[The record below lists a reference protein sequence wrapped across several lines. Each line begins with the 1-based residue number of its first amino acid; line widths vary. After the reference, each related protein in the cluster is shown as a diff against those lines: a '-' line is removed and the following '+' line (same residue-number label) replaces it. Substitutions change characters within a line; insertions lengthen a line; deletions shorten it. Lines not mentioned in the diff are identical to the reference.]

1 MQKPIEIVPNNCFV
15 CENGQYNGVCRSV
28 HFCYRNNFPYALLAA
43 WGSLLSLL
51 NVRNGD
57 LFSIFIQQ
65 FFFSLLHTHTLRCFS
80 ISFTNDFCELNF
92 HFFPL
97 CSFRWC
103 SFFCNFYICIVSKR
117 LFREWINSWGYSMSA
132 NWASAMPDG
141 VSASID
147 KCTWF
152 M

>member
-1 MQKPIEIVPNNCFV
+1 MTWSRCRIQNVNRSKQSFYAKPIEIVPNNCFV

-65 FFFSLLHTHTLRCFS
+65 FFLLLHTHTLRSFS

-92 HFFPL
+92 HFFPFVHL
-97 CSFRWC
+97 VDVRFC
-103 SFFCNFYICIVSKR
+103 CNFYMYR
-117 LFREWINSWGYSMSA
+117 L
-132 NWASAMPDG
+132 
-141 VSASID
+141 
-147 KCTWF
+147 
-152 M
+152 